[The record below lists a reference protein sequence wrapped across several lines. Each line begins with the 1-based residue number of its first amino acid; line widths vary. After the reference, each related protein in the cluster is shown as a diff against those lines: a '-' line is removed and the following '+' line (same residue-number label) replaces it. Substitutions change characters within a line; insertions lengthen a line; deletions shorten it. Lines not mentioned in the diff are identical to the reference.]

1 MHGGPSRLGVRE
13 GGVMRDKT
21 TRDHIVEAAD
31 RLFYRRGYEHTS
43 FSDIADVVQ
52 ISRGNFYYHF
62 KTKDEILDA
71 VIEARLAS
79 TRTML
84 ERWDSDASGPADRIR
99 SFIHI
104 LIANR
109 ADINRHG
116 CPVGTLCTELAK
128 LDHAA
133 QGEANRLFALFRTW
147 LRRQFTLLGREA
159 DADSLAMHLLARSQ
173 GVATLATAFHDE
185 SFIRREVDD
194 MCEWL
199 RSCTNSAARTARDD
213 GAGTRVRHH
222 IGKRV
227 SQRAG

>member
-1 MHGGPSRLGVRE
+1 MN
-13 GGVMRDKT
+13 DWT
-21 TRDHIVEAAD
+21 TRDLIVEAAD

-71 VIEARLAS
+71 VIEARLAQ

-84 ERWDSDASGPADRIR
+84 ARWEIEGKSPADRIR

-109 ADINRHG
+109 ADIKRYG

-128 LDHAA
+128 LGHAS
-133 QGEANRLFALFRTW
+133 QGEANKLFMLFRTW
-147 LRRQFTLLGREA
+147 LRRQFALLGREA
-159 DADSLAMHLLARSQ
+159 DADALAMHLVARSQ
-173 GVATLATAFHDE
+173 GVATLASAFHDE
-185 SFIRREVDD
+185 AFLRQEVRQ
-194 MCEWL
+194 MCDWL
-199 RSCTNSAARTARDD
+199 SSCTENSARR
-213 GAGTRVRHH
+213 
-222 IGKRV
+222 
-227 SQRAG
+227 QRAKTSKRAVPRSYS